1 MGTGKI
7 SMNFF
12 HTFCDPLNYFSD
24 SIKEEELV
32 SGMSPLHICVKTMVS
47 SPAPVFVSNPLFR
60 YLRALSI
67 FPNNTFSPFLHAC
80 MYENIQTVGFIPEKD
95 LLPPAE

>member
-24 SIKEEELV
+24 SIREVELRAFRC
-32 SGMSPLHICVKTMVS
+32 LH
-47 SPAPVFVSNPLFR
+47 
-60 YLRALSI
+60 ALSI

-80 MYENIQTVGFIPEKD
+80 MYENIQTVGFIPEKN
-95 LLPPAE
+95 LSPSC